1 MRVRVRAFATLRD
14 HLGAREVELTVDD
27 GASVRAALAA
37 LEADYPGLDGE
48 LLVDDHIP
56 STITVLRNGRLV
68 AADDP
73 ESVALSA
80 GDELVLAP
88 PVTGG

>member
-14 HLGAREVELTVDD
+14 DLGAREVEVSVDE
-27 GASVRAALAA
+27 GASVGSLLAS
-37 LEADYPGLDGE
+37 LESDYPGLDGE
-48 LLVDDHIP
+48 LLAGDEIR
-56 STITVLRNGRLV
+56 STVTVLRNGRLV
-68 AADDP
+68 PADRP

>member
-14 HLGAREVELTVDD
+14 HLGAREVEVTVAE
-27 GASVRAALAA
+27 GATVGGVLAA
-37 LEADYPGLDGE
+37 LEADYPDLDGE
-48 LLVDDHIP
+48 LLVDDRIP
-56 STITVLRNGRLV
+56 STVTVLRNGKRV
-68 AADDP
+68 PAEDP
-73 ESVALSA
+73 KSVALSP

>member
-14 HLGAREVELTVDD
+14 HLGAREVAAVVDD
-27 GASVRAALAA
+27 GATVRAALAA
-37 LEADYPGLDGE
+37 LEADYPDLDGE
-48 LLVDDHIP
+48 LLVDDRIP
-56 STITVLRNGRLV
+56 PTVTVLRNGRRV
-68 AADDP
+68 PADDP
-73 ESVALSA
+73 GSVALSV

>member
-1 MRVRVRAFATLRD
+1 MRIRVRAFATLRD
-14 HLGAREVELTVDD
+14 HLGAREVEVTVDED
-27 GASVRAALAA
+27 ASVRAALAA

-48 LLVDDHIP
+48 LLVDDRVP
-56 STITVLRNGRLV
+56 STVTVLRNGRRV
-68 AADDP
+68 SADEP
-73 ESVALSA
+73 GSVALSA

>member
-14 HLGAREVELTVDD
+14 HLGAREVEVVVDD
-27 GASVRAALAA
+27 GASVRSVLAA
-37 LEADYPGLDGE
+37 LEADYPGLGGE
-48 LLVDDHIP
+48 LLVDGRIP
-56 STITVLRNGRLV
+56 STATVLLNGRRV
-68 AADDP
+68 SADDP
-73 ESVALSA
+73 GSVALST